1 MHVAIRQ
8 LVCTMLAMGVFL
20 GPRMGSAQERAQVPA
35 CQQTQTG
42 EKSAELARFEKD
54 VAQLR
59 GPQSAPTVPANPG
72 MCLSAV
78 SPATLLDGRVAAEGL
93 TVLQTSFVVWLE
105 NRTSSYVTTHLYW
118 RDVYSSYIHQT
129 EAGVSP
135 GQVVPHI
142 TSACGTVVAYILDAY
157 VNGQYV
163 GSTGATQPIETDGP
177 PCSDAWVIQ

>member
-1 MHVAIRQ
+1 MHVATRQ
-8 LVCTMLAMGVFL
+8 LVCTMLAVGVFL
-20 GPRMGSAQERAQVPA
+20 GPRMGSAQEGAPVPA
-35 CQQTQTG
+35 CQQTRAG

-54 VAQLR
+54 VARLR
-59 GPQSAPTVPANPG
+59 GPQSTPTVPASPG

-78 SPATLLDGRVAAEGL
+78 SPTTLLEGRIAAEGL

-105 NRTSSYVTTHLYW
+105 NRASSFVTTRLYW

-135 GQVVPHI
+135 GQIVPHI

-157 VNGQYV
+157 MNGQYI
-163 GSTGATQPIETDGP
+163 GSTGATEPDGTDGA
-177 PCSDAWVIQ
+177 PCSDAWMIQ